1 LNLCDFI
8 VKMNRLKLWQ
18 GAMFAVTFLAMV
30 TRHACLS
37 AWAISKTNVHDEEGF
52 SKPELGYFDTSF
64 LFFYAIGNFISGVL
78 GDNFPLR
85 YVTAG
90 GMLIATGAYL
100 AVTPTQIVFFG
111 YGGASNFAAFM
122 VFWAISGLAQ
132 SAVWP
137 GGVAVI
143 SNWYPKGTRGQVM
156 GWWSSNSSVGDI
168 VGQQIGGLMLGVLG
182 LSWKAVML
190 VTSSLLGASAI
201 LFALVV
207 RDKPSKELMEQNQ
220 TDFSYQVMQ
229 EEGETPVPE
238 VLETQKKGIS
248 FWKAWLLPG

>member
-1 LNLCDFI
+1 
-8 VKMNRLKLWQ
+8 
-18 GAMFAVTFLAMV
+18 MFAVTFLAMI

-78 GDNFPLR
+78 DDNFPLR
-85 YVTAG
+85 YVT
-90 GMLIATGAYL
+90 
-100 AVTPTQIVFFG
+100 PTQIIFFG
-111 YGGASNFAAFM
+111 YGGAPNFAAFM
-122 VFWAISGLAQ
+122 VFWAISGIAQ
-132 SAVWP
+132 SAVLP

-143 SNWYPKGTRGQVM
+143 SNWYPKRTRGQVM

-168 VGQQIGGLMLGVLG
+168 VGQQIGGLMLGVMG
-182 LSWKAVML
+182 LNWKAVML

-201 LFALVV
+201 LFAFVV
-207 RDKPSKELMEQNQ
+207 RDKPSKDLIEQDQ
-220 TDFSYQVMQ
+220 ADFSYRDMQ
-229 EEGETPVPE
+229 EEEVTHTPE
-238 VLETQKKGIS
+238 VPETQKKGIS